1 MERHGNHMEA
11 VNSKQYIIVSLNQ
24 EQYGIEIKYIENII
38 VMQSITR
45 VPKAQ
50 SYFLGVINLR
60 GDVIPVMSLRLK
72 FGLSKDEFTSISRI
86 IIVKPEPQAAPV
98 GIIVDEVKEVITLEN
113 SAVEMMN
120 YNENDDKAIY
130 SFGVGKYEN
139 DLINLLNIPG
149 IIIEKE
155 AVNQ

>member
-1 MERHGNHMEA
+1 MEA
-11 VNSKQYIIVSLNQ
+11 ANSKQYIIVSLNE
-24 EQYGIEIKYIENII
+24 EQYGVDINYIDNII

-50 SYFLGVINLR
+50 PFFMGVIILR
-60 GDVIPVMSLRLK
+60 GEVIPVMSLRRK
-72 FGLSKDEFTSISRI
+72 FGLDKDEFTSVSRI

-120 YNENDDKAIY
+120 YDENDDKADY
-130 SFGVGKYEN
+130 STGVGKYEN

-149 IIIEKE
+149 IIFEKE